1 MLRKLV
7 CGSRLLHPIHG
18 RGAFQRSNIISNLA
32 VPLGLIGGPG
42 GASPWPSESRRR
54 HSFKSARRA
63 WLKILSQQFQAF
75 FI

>member
-32 VPLGLIGGPG
+32 VPLTYQGVQGEPLPGP
-42 GASPWPSESRRR
+42 
-54 HSFKSARRA
+54 RRA
-63 WLKILSQQFQAF
+63 AGGILLSPPVGHG
-75 FI
+75 